1 MLRSQR
7 LIFKYTK
14 VKTLPKQQSRM
25 LCGKILVTR
34 KSLETSFFIA
44 KLIIFV
50 NKKREVKF

>member
-7 LIFKYTK
+7 LIFKYIK

-25 LCGKILVTR
+25 LCGKILLTR
-34 KSLETSFFIA
+34 MFLAIYFFIA

-50 NKKREVKF
+50 NEKR